1 MSRRSKIL
9 LIIGGVVFL
18 ATIAIYSIIHPGVFP
33 STVLGLCFLLY
44 AEIVFFGGLA
54 LIDFCSRKSS
64 GLLLWSG
71 AGIPI
76 GIYAVVVFLS
86 SLVFISTQTI
96 VIQGFLVLQIV
107 LLVIAAA
114 ICLIIGSFSNG
125 VKKRDEKELEAGR
138 TVQHAI
144 DRLMLI
150 REQTDKKADVD
161 RLIDGLRFSDTS
173 VTVDADAELGDA
185 IAALQS
191 PAAEKETGEDEF
203 ARALQG
209 IEFLIKRRNLQT
221 RVSKQGGI

>member
-1 MSRRSKIL
+1 MGRRSKIL
-9 LIIGGVVFL
+9 LITGGVVFL
-18 ATIAIYSIIHPGVFP
+18 ATIAIYSIIHPSVFP
-33 STVLGLCFLLY
+33 STVLGLCFLIY

-54 LIDFCSRKSS
+54 LIDFFSRKSS

-71 AGIPI
+71 AGVPI

-96 VIQGFLVLQIV
+96 AIQGFLVLQIV

-114 ICLIIGSFSNG
+114 ICLVTGSLSIGA
-125 VKKRDEKELEAGR
+125 KKRDEKELEAGR
-138 TVQHAI
+138 TVQYAI

-191 PAAEKETGEDEF
+191 PAAAEETGEDEF
-203 ARALQG
+203 SKALQG